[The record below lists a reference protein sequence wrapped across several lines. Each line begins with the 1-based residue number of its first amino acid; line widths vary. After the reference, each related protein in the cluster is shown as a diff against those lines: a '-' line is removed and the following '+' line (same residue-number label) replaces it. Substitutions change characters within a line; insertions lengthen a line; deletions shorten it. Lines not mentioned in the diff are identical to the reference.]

1 MNHTTQFT
9 YIGSTDITVIII
21 LFYVLGRTS
30 IDNRSRKG
38 WANIICTKY
47 KINVYQIYILLS
59 SARFMFGYEMMT
71 NLREIICSLFENL
84 DMYWK

>member
-38 WANIICTKY
+38 
-47 KINVYQIYILLS
+47 
-59 SARFMFGYEMMT
+59 
-71 NLREIICSLFENL
+71 
-84 DMYWK
+84 